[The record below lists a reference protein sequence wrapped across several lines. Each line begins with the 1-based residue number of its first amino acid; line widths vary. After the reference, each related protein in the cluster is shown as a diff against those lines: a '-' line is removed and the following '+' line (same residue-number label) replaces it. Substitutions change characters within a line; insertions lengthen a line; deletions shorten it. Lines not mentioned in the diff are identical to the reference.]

1 MEDKLVRQREPG
13 NGPRPRSVG
22 EAVRSIRRSLHL
34 PGDPRRSPNPVGWR
48 SELDGTNLGQH
59 PTRLDS
65 TGLFLE
71 ARIREYASHD
81 VRHALMLLNVVEERA
96 DDAAEKSLGG
106 DTLNGVDREPD
117 QQAIATRKLIE
128 SWHTRIAEASL
139 ILENLMRNEIH

>member
-1 MEDKLVRQREPG
+1 
-13 NGPRPRSVG
+13 
-22 EAVRSIRRSLHL
+22 
-34 PGDPRRSPNPVGWR
+34 
-48 SELDGTNLGQH
+48 
-59 PTRLDS
+59 
-65 TGLFLE
+65 
-71 ARIREYASHD
+71 
-81 VRHALMLLNVVEERA
+81 MLLNVVEERA